1 GMVQVLLEDRFRV
14 RVHRETRELP
24 LYILSIAKGGP
35 KLQQYN
41 ADGCVDR
48 GAGTPAT
55 APTDQQG
62 RVFCGSSIVSNG
74 QWNASK
80 MDMPGIVR
88 ILSSM
93 LPRKVVDRTGLTGFF
108 DVHLDLPP
116 NPLDTT

>member
-1 GMVQVLLEDRFRV
+1 MMGMLQVLLEDRFHV

-80 MDMPGIVR
+80 MDMPRIVR

-108 DVHLDLPP
+108 
-116 NPLDTT
+116 